1 MPTIYE
7 LHAEICRMF
16 SNPKRLEIIDHL
28 REGEKTV
35 SELVGLTGLTQ
46 PALSQH
52 LSVMWKN
59 GVLSRRKEGVNV
71 YYDLTNPQISEAF
84 DILRKIL
91 LEQLSASE
99 KLAKEITEAASP

>member
-1 MPTIYE
+1 MPSIYE
-7 LHAEICRMF
+7 LHAEICKMF

-35 SELVGLTGLTQ
+35 SELVELTGLTQ

-59 GVLSRRKEGVNV
+59 GILSRRKEGVNV

-84 DILRKIL
+84 EILRKIL
-91 LEQLSASE
+91 LERLSTSE
-99 KLAKEITEAASP
+99 RLVKDIAEATSP